1 MYVRVI
7 QCMHVFLYV
16 YLYLCVFLCVC
27 FWKYAQ
33 YNNADKLQN
42 YKLMHNLQHIHTQTV
57 TYTHAH
63 IHTHKQTHTCT
74 QSYCAHIFMVKLL
87 FSKLQITNI
96 KFCILT
102 TRWVGSLIVMFYLL
116 KLNLDLKTS
125 ANIDLNQKKHVWRS

>member
-1 MYVRVI
+1 MCVRVI

-63 IHTHKQTHTCT
+63 IHTHKQTHTRT

-96 KFCILT
+96 KFCKYKKIYSNCVELLHFIHKFILHT
-102 TRWVGSLIVMFYLL
+102 FNCYIKQFS
-116 KLNLDLKTS
+116 KN
-125 ANIDLNQKKHVWRS
+125 